1 MDDSLL
7 LPPITWI
14 DKRDHKQLSS
24 KGLWILLFGGKVN
37 FIKKLFFF
45 ESELLEKL
53 LLIQQINSSNIDSND
68 KDVDDKEKVL

>member
-24 KGLWILLFGGKVN
+24 KGIWILLFDGKVN
-37 FIKKLFFF
+37 FIKELFFK
-45 ESELLEKL
+45 LLEEL
-53 LLIQQINSSNIDSND
+53 FVRL
-68 KDVDDKEKVL
+68 

>member
-24 KGLWILLFGGKVN
+24 KGIWILLFVGKVN
-37 FIKKLFFF
+37 FIKELLFFLSF
-45 ESELLEKL
+45 EKSFFVRL
-53 LLIQQINSSNIDSND
+53 
-68 KDVDDKEKVL
+68 